1 MLMRVKDIAKER
13 KSEETPAPAAPQT
26 DALEKMLAELD
37 HEIEVAHGTQASD
50 DVKSAL
56 YGWRSRVS
64 ALIEKEKN
72 QSR

>member
-1 MLMRVKDIAKER
+1 
-13 KSEETPAPAAPQT
+13 
-26 DALEKMLAELD
+26 MLAELD

-56 YGWRSRVS
+56 YGLRSRVS